1 MNFKSQNF
9 FFLFALT
16 LITSFSLT
24 SCKDDDAIIG
34 NSAGDEFI
42 VGNITED
49 MTWTSDKI
57 YVLSGRVIVTDGA
70 TLTIEAGTVIKA
82 ENAPNDQ
89 ASVLV
94 IATDGKIEAN
104 GTAAA
109 PIIFTSTEDDIVS
122 GQIVGTTLDE
132 TESGKWGGVIILGNA
147 PISPESGNTARIEGI
162 PPSVDEGVYGGNEPE
177 HNSGKFTFV
186 SIRHAGIALQEGK
199 EINGLTLGGVGS
211 GTTISN
217 VEIVSNLDDGIEFFG
232 GTVDVSHAAV
242 LYQGD
247 DGFDIDQAYSGTL
260 SNIIYIGSEFNKS
273 DNALEIDGPKGADN
287 AAGKFTIRKGSL
299 TGFSDDYAHLKANAQ
314 GDVQDLYFFG
324 FPEVDFEILGEGA
337 VANFESGDLN
347 VDNCAFNDTRSLED
361 ICKADVEASAA
372 AVDVKFAGANTQVSS
387 TPAEFGA
394 SLSNFRDWT
403 YADATGAL
411 SVFE

>member
-9 FFLFALT
+9 LFVLT

-24 SCKDDDAIIG
+24 SCKDDDVTMEKPTTETII
-34 NSAGDEFI
+34 
-42 VGNITED
+42 GNITED
-49 MTWTSDKI
+49 TRWTADKD

-70 TLTIEAGTVIKA
+70 TLTIDAGTVIKG
-82 ENAPNDQ
+82 ESAPNDQ
-89 ASVLV
+89 ASVLI
-94 IATDGKIEAN
+94 IANDGKIQAN
-104 GTAAA
+104 GTATA
-109 PIIFTSTEDDIVS
+109 PIIFTSVEDDVVS
-122 GQIVGTTLDE
+122 GEIVGTELDE
-132 TESGKWGGVIILGNA
+132 TDSGKWGGVIILGNA
-147 PISPESGNTARIEGI
+147 PISPESGTTARIEGI
-162 PPSVDEGVYGGNEPE
+162 PPSVDEAAYGGNEPE
-177 HNSGKFTFV
+177 HSSGKFTFV
-186 SIRHAGIALQEGK
+186 SIRHAGVALQANK

-260 SNIIYIGSEFNKS
+260 SNIIYIGSEFNNS
-273 DNALEIDGPKGADN
+273 DNALEIDGPKGAAN
-287 AAGKFTIRKGSL
+287 ATGKFTVRKGSL

-314 GDVQDLYFFG
+314 GDVQNLYFFG
-324 FPEVDFEILGEGA
+324 FPEVDFEILGDGA
-337 VANFESGDLN
+337 VTNFESGELN

-372 AVDVKFAGANTQVSS
+372 AVDTKFANANTQVSS
-387 TPAEFGA
+387 APGDIGA